1 MNGDMLR
8 CAESRG
14 PRSPMQELC
23 LACTTVILIEEGC
36 DFCVLAPL
44 IEFLHSSKV
53 VFA

>member
-44 IEFLHSSKV
+44 IKFLHPSKIA
-53 VFA
+53 FA